1 MAYFPTIPFF
11 VTGAPTGMP
20 LSLQAELD
28 CTGEDEEEV
37 NANIAAARD
46 DLIDKYN
53 IEEV

>member
-1 MAYFPTIPFF
+1 MYHPMIYFF
-11 VTGAPTGMP
+11 VTAAPTGTQLGM
-20 LSLQAELD
+20 QAELD
-28 CTGEDEEEV
+28 CDGGDEEEI

>member
-1 MAYFPTIPFF
+1 MAYHPTIEFF
-11 VTGAPTGMP
+11 VTGDPTGY
-20 LSLQAELD
+20 SKVFQAELD
-28 CTGEDEEEV
+28 CDGGDEEEI